1 MRAVYKNPRELAMCL
16 KDLVDLNLD
25 GLMSYEKFELKVL
38 KMVDVNEIY
47 KNGNIEGKIA
57 IVLGKE
63 RIEIIDKVVTERKQ
77 IMRKKTLLTLNK
89 D

>member
-25 GLMSYEKFELKVL
+25 GLMSDEKFELKVL

-47 KNGNIEGKIA
+47 KNGTIEGKIA

-63 RIEIIDKVVTERKQ
+63 RIEIIDQVVAQR
-77 IMRKKTLLTLNK
+77 N
-89 D
+89 

>member
-25 GLMSYEKFELKVL
+25 GLMSDEKFQLKVL

-47 KNGNIEGKIA
+47 KNGTIEGKIA

-63 RIEIIDKVVTERKQ
+63 RIEIIDKVVAQR
-77 IMRKKTLLTLNK
+77 N
-89 D
+89 

>member
-25 GLMSYEKFELKVL
+25 GLMSDEKFQLKVL

-47 KNGNIEGKIA
+47 KNGTIEGKIA

-63 RIEIIDKVVTERKQ
+63 RIEIIDKVVAER
-77 IMRKKTLLTLNK
+77 N
-89 D
+89 

>member
-25 GLMSYEKFELKVL
+25 GLMSDEKFNLKVL

-47 KNGNIEGKIA
+47 KNGTIEGKIA

-63 RIEIIDKVVTERKQ
+63 RIEIIDKVVAQ
-77 IMRKKTLLTLNK
+77 K

>member
-38 KMVDVNEIY
+38 KMVDANEIY

-63 RIEIIDKVVTERKQ
+63 RIEIIDKVVNERS
-77 IMRKKTLLTLNK
+77 
-89 D
+89 

>member
-1 MRAVYKNPRELAMCL
+1 MRKVYKDPKELSICL

-25 GLMSYEKFELKVL
+25 GLMSYEKFQLKVL

-57 IVLGKE
+57 IVLGAE
-63 RIEIIDKVVTERKQ
+63 RIEIIDKVVLER
-77 IMRKKTLLTLNK
+77 N
-89 D
+89 

>member
-25 GLMSYEKFELKVL
+25 GLMSDEKFQLKVL

-47 KNGNIEGKIA
+47 KNGTIEGKIA

-63 RIEIIDKVVTERKQ
+63 RIEIIDKVVTER
-77 IMRKKTLLTLNK
+77 N
-89 D
+89 